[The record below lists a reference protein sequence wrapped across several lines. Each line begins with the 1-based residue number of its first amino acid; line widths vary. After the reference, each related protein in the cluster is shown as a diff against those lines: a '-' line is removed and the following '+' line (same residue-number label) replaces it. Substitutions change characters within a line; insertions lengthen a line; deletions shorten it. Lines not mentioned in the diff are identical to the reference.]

1 MNEILCRF
9 NDDDSFKPNLECK
22 QELINVNKKH
32 TNNLGCSISKMGY
45 KNNIHQSK
53 HLIKY
58 QLTLALMTFS
68 LGPSMFSQ

>member
-22 QELINVNKKH
+22 QKLINVNKKH

-45 KNNIHQSK
+45 KNNIH
-53 HLIKY
+53 
-58 QLTLALMTFS
+58 
-68 LGPSMFSQ
+68 